1 MRIESTAF
9 GAITIDGKTYEHDV
23 VIRLS
28 GKVVKRKKKLSKKL
42 YGTSHVLSKVE
53 AKFLF
58 EKGCDQVVIGS
69 GQMGNV
75 VHLSPEAEAYFER
88 KGCEVLLKPTPEA
101 IRMFNQSH
109 AKRIGL
115 FHVTSPPVEA
125 WSRIKALRKLYRKV
139 LAENTSEARG
149 LRLMRDWLSPDQREQ
164 FDDTGYFEVVGCD
177 SAKRYRIYYGIV
189 PPNVYEI
196 DYAGRLKMG
205 LCFMPLGRLP
215 AGDVILV
222 QKVALETDE
231 HSALKVANR
240 FSPNRELL
248 RSRSL

>member
-1 MRIESTAF
+1 MKIESTTF

-42 YGTSHVLSKVE
+42 YGTSHVLSKLE

-69 GQMGNV
+69 GRMGN

-125 WSRIKALRKLYRKV
+125 CSRIKALRKLYRKC

-164 FDDTGYFEVVGCD
+164 FDDSGYFEVVGCD
-177 SAKRYRIYYGIV
+177 SGKRYRIYYGVV

-196 DYAGRLKMG
+196 DYAGRRKMG
-205 LCFMPLGRLP
+205 LCFMPLGRLA
-215 AGDVILV
+215 AGDVILA
-222 QKVALETDE
+222 QKIALETNED
-231 HSALKVANR
+231 SALKVANR
-240 FSPNRELL
+240 FLPNRELL
-248 RSRSL
+248 PGRSL